1 MQSAGLC
8 GPQPPAAEARYSR
21 SLIHAFAPQAAARIY
36 YKGICDSSSRAV
48 RRRPHA
54 EDCNSLYARLR
65 PPPSANSPLP
75 KPVILKKTQ
84 ITTKKVRIL
93 LDVPIVCT
101 TFGPSDPSEYDVNR
115 IAVIVNVRNLH
126 SDSNKRM
133 SRRVVTTPRLARS
146 TSKRTAP

>member
-8 GPQPPAAEARYSR
+8 GPQPPAAEARYSH
-21 SLIHAFAPQAAARIY
+21 SLIHAVFPQAAARIY
-36 YKGICDSSSRAV
+36 YKDICGSSNRAV

-54 EDCNSLYARLR
+54 ADCNSLYARLR

-75 KPVILKKTQ
+75 KPIILKKTQ

-115 IAVIVNVRNLH
+115 IAVAVNVENLH
-126 SDSNKRM
+126 SDGNKRM
-133 SRRVVTTPRLARS
+133 SYFGSLTTLRLVVVHH
-146 TSKRTAP
+146 